1 MTQRQIELDFDF
13 APFFLKLVRIFDQ
26 VFLKFALLFDSEK
39 VKGFAE
45 FFKCIIILA
54 LDQEDTTLD
63 LMQVSDF
70 EDFAFF
76 LLEIVFDGF

>member
-13 APFFLKLVRIFDQ
+13 APFFLKFVRIFDQ

-39 VKGFAE
+39 AKGFAE
-45 FFKCIIILA
+45 FFKCLIILA
-54 LDQEDTTLD
+54 LYQEDAALD
-63 LMQVSDF
+63 LMQISDLKN
-70 EDFAFF
+70 FAFF